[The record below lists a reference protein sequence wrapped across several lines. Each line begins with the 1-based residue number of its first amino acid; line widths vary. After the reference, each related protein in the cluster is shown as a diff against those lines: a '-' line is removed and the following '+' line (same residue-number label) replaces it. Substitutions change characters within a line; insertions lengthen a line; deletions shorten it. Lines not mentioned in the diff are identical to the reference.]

1 MAVFKFENNAKGNL
15 ENAIGAG
22 DTSCTLEAGQGAL
35 FPTLGADEQFKAV
48 IVEGSSSEWVVVTD
62 RAGDIMTMTRSAT
75 PQSFSA
81 GAVFDLRMDA
91 EILELFFQKGQNRV
105 VTSDPD
111 GSLTADYL
119 GEEVY
124 NSLNGKWWKHIEVT
138 TWQEMGI
145 TD

>member
-1 MAVFKFENNAKGNL
+1 
-15 ENAIGAG
+15 
-22 DTSCTLEAGQGAL
+22 
-35 FPTLGADEQFKAV
+35 
-48 IVEGSSSEWVVVTD
+48 
-62 RAGDIMTMTRSAT
+62 
-75 PQSFSA
+75 
-81 GAVFDLRMDA
+81 MDA